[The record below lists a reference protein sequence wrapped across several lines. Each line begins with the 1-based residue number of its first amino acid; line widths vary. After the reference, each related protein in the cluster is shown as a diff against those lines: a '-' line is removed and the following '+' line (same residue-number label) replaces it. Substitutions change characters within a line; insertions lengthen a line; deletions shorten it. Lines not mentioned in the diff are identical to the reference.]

1 MFLVPGFGR
10 DDGQGRRSYLPSVMR
25 RYLLLS
31 LALLLASCG
40 GPDQPGDYRP
50 EIQPEERELGA
61 RQHPQLLAE
70 FGGAYRAPEARYVA
84 ALGERLAGAAG
95 LEGQC
100 TFTLV
105 NSDVVNAFA
114 VPGCYIYV
122 TRGLMGIVNSEA
134 ELASVLGHELG
145 HIVADHSE
153 RQQKRGV
160 WRELGVLAVGL
171 VTGSDRL
178 TQVAAR
184 AAGLFGLRYSRR
196 QEYEADD
203 LGIRYL
209 RAIGYDPFAAAD
221 MLGALGRHE
230 QFMNATRGRD
240 EAKGVPEWARTHPLT
255 ENRVER
261 VRSTA
266 AATGAR
272 EDALPENEAAYLR
285 EVDGLLYG
293 DDPQQGFVLG
303 RRFAHP
309 VMRIGFDAPEGFTLT
324 NSPQAILIDGPDG
337 TRGQFGGGALGP
349 DGLDGYAAR
358 VLEQMLGNARAEVGA
373 AQRAVVNGVP
383 AIVVPARV
391 AGQQGQVD
399 LSIAAYA
406 GPGGNAY
413 HFIMVS
419 QPGSPGAEALGE
431 LFSSF
436 RLLSPQ
442 QAASLR
448 PRVIRTVPVRAGD
461 TAESFSRRMA
471 SDHPLAHFLELNGLT
486 AGQALRPGSAVKI
499 ISYV

>member
-1 MFLVPGFGR
+1 MNIP
-10 DDGQGRRSYLPSVMR
+10 RS
-25 RYLLLS
+25 LS
-31 LALLLASCG
+31 LLAVASLLASCG
-40 GPDQPGDYRP
+40 GPAQPGDYQP
-50 EIQPEERELGA
+50 EIQAEERELGA
-61 RQHPQLLAE
+61 EQHPQLLAQ
-70 FGGAYRAPEARYVA
+70 FGGAYSASEARYVA
-84 ALGERLAGAAG
+84 TLGERLAVAAG

-145 HIVADHSE
+145 HIVGDHSE
-153 RQQKRGV
+153 RQQKRGI

-171 VTGSDRL
+171 VTGSERL
-178 TQVAAR
+178 TEVAAR
-184 AAGLFGLRYSRR
+184 AAGLFSLRYSRR

-230 QFMNATRGRD
+230 RFMTTTSGRD
-240 EAKGVPEWARTHPLT
+240 EARGVPEWARTHPLT

-261 VRSTA
+261 LRGAA
-266 AATGAR
+266 AATGLR
-272 EDALPENEAAYLR
+272 EDALPENEVGYLR

-309 VMRIGFDAPEGFTLT
+309 VMRIGFEAPPGFTLT

-337 TRGQFGGGALGP
+337 VRGQFGGGALGP

-358 VLEQMLGNARAEVGA
+358 VIQQLLGNAPAEVGTA
-373 AQRAVVNGVP
+373 ERVNVNGVP

-391 AGQQGQVD
+391 AGRQGSVD
-399 LSIAAYA
+399 LSLAAYA
-406 GPGGNAY
+406 GPGGGAY

-419 QPGSPGAEALGE
+419 GPGSAGAEALGA
-431 LFSSF
+431 LFNSF
-436 RLLSPQ
+436 RLLSPEQ
-442 QAASLR
+442 VAGLR
-448 PRVIRTVPVRAGD
+448 PRVIRVVPVRLGD
-461 TAESFSRRMA
+461 TPEVFARRMA
-471 SDHPLAHFLELNGLT
+471 SDHQLEQFLELNGLA

-499 ISYV
+499 ISYL

>member
-1 MFLVPGFGR
+1 MTRLG
-10 DDGQGRRSYLPSVMR
+10 
-25 RYLLLS
+25 LLS

-40 GPDQPGDYRP
+40 GPADRGDEP
-50 EIQPEERELGA
+50 PVIEPQEREVGA
-61 RQHPQLLAE
+61 QQHPQLLAQ
-70 FGGAYRAPEARYVA
+70 FGGAYSASEARYVA
-84 ALGERLAGAAG
+84 ALGERLAAAAG

-145 HIVADHSE
+145 HIVGDHSE
-153 RQQKRGV
+153 RQQKRGI
-160 WRELGVLAVGL
+160 WRELGVMAVGF
-171 VTGSDRL
+171 VTGSERL
-178 TQVAAR
+178 TQLATS

-209 RAIGYDPFAAAD
+209 ASIGYDPFAAAD

-230 QFMNATRGRD
+230 QFMTATSGRD
-240 EAKGVPEWARTHPLT
+240 AAKGVPEWARTHPLT

-266 AATGAR
+266 AATGVR
-272 EDALPENEAAYLR
+272 EDELPENETGYLR
-285 EVDGLLYG
+285 EVDGLLFG
-293 DDPQQGFVLG
+293 DDPEQGFVLG
-303 RRFAHP
+303 RRFMHP
-309 VMRIGFDAPEGFTLT
+309 VMRIGFEAPQGFTLT
-324 NSPQAILIDGPDG
+324 NSPQAIMIDGPDG
-337 TRGQFGGGALGP
+337 VRGQFGGGRLGP

-358 VLEQMLGNARAEVGA
+358 VVQELLGNASAEVGA
-373 AQRAVVNGVP
+373 AQRGVVNGVD
-383 AIVVPARV
+383 AIVVPARI
-391 AGQQGQVD
+391 AGRQGAVD
-399 LSIAAYA
+399 LSVAAYA
-406 GPGGNAY
+406 GPGGSAY

-419 QPGSPGAEALGE
+419 GPGSGGAELLGG
-431 LFSSF
+431 LFNSF
-436 RLLSPQ
+436 RLLSPE

-448 PRVIRTVPVRAGD
+448 PRVIRVVPVGPED
-461 TAESFSRRMA
+461 TPEALSRRMA
-471 SDHPLAHFLELNGLT
+471 SDHPLEQFLELNGLA

-499 ISYV
+499 ISYQ